1 MFANNSLQR
10 YLCNMTEH
18 NPSEHPRPSAM
29 GSAAMKAFAHPL
41 RMAMYQRLVD
51 GGPATATTLAR
62 QLDESTGQT
71 SYHLRQLAR
80 HGFVEEDS
88 ERGTGRERWWRAASF
103 SVDAATMSAEPAML
117 PVITSYLRSQLE
129 HRTAALEEWFARART
144 EPAEWIEASVDT
156 TATASMTA
164 EEAQEMVRELEAVA
178 DRHITRAKER
188 GQGEADAR
196 RRVRLQ
202 LDVFPLPAAPPRHDE
217 TLVR

>member
-1 MFANNSLQR
+1 
-10 YLCNMTEH
+10 
-18 NPSEHPRPSAM
+18 RPSAK

-51 GGPATATTLAR
+51 NGPATATTLAR

-88 ERGTGRERWWRAASF
+88 ARGTGRERWWRAAGF
-103 SVDAATMSAEPAML
+103 SVDAATMAEEPAML

-129 HRTAALEEWFARART
+129 HRTAALGEWLARGLT
-144 EPAEWIEASVDT
+144 ESPEWIEASVNT

-164 EEAQEMVRELEAVA
+164 QEAQEMVRELEAVA
-178 DRHITRAKER
+178 DGHITRAKER
-188 GQGEADAR
+188 ARGGADAR

-202 LDVFPLPAAPPRHDE
+202 LDVFPLPAEPPA
-217 TLVR
+217 